1 MTMDNTGYVSALNPR
16 RLAGS
21 LLILLGAMVLAG
33 GITFGVLYYGNQTE
47 RSLRQAQAE
56 QADSRHRLERFQ
68 QDEQDILKRIERYRA
83 LVADGRIQPER
94 RLDWVDSLRRS
105 REQRRLLGLD
115 YEIAPQRP
123 LDSGQAASDGH
134 RFYVSPMKLDML
146 LLHEHDLLGLLADL
160 QAQTAALVAVR
171 HCTLERLSAV
181 PEIRPT
187 AHLRAQCEI
196 DWITLQEE
204 P

>member
-1 MTMDNTGYVSALNPR
+1 
-16 RLAGS
+16 
-21 LLILLGAMVLAG
+21 
-33 GITFGVLYYGNQTE
+33 
-47 RSLRQAQAE
+47 
-56 QADSRHRLERFQ
+56 
-68 QDEQDILKRIERYRA
+68 
-83 LVADGRIQPER
+83 
-94 RLDWVDSLRRS
+94 
-105 REQRRLLGLD
+105 
-115 YEIAPQRP
+115 
-123 LDSGQAASDGH
+123 
-134 RFYVSPMKLDML
+134 MKLDML